1 MPSAQTLLP
10 SVLRA
15 PGKPAILS
23 ADAGGDPAGWA
34 SAHREALREVL
45 TAHGAVLVRGL
56 GLTDATAI
64 GATFRALSTE
74 LMTEREAF
82 AAREDLG
89 GGVYSATKWPANQQ
103 MCMHHELSYTLR
115 FPGVMM
121 FACPTAA
128 DSGGATVV
136 ADAAAVLRALPAD
149 LVSRFEREGWLLTRS
164 YNDEIGASWEE
175 AFGTGDRA
183 EVEAYCK
190 SNGIAFEWTDDDGLR
205 TRQRRSAVLRHPT
218 TGTRCWVNQ
227 IAFLNSWTL
236 AEEVREYL
244 VDEYGIDGLPFNT
257 RFGNGDEITADVVA
271 TINEVYEAHTQR
283 EPWQSG
289 DLLLVDNIAC
299 SHGREPYSGARE
311 VLAALAD
318 PVHVSDCAPTV
329 EVTF

>member
-15 PGKPAILS
+15 PGKPAMLS
-23 ADAGGDPAGWA
+23 ADGGGDPAGWA
-34 SAHREALREVL
+34 SAHRDALHEIL
-45 TAHGAVLVRGL
+45 AAHGAVLVRGL

-64 GATFRALSTE
+64 GAVFRALSTE

-128 DSGGATVV
+128 ASGGATVV

-149 LVSRFEREGWLLTRS
+149 LVSRFEHEGWLLTRS

-190 SNGIAFEWTDDDGLR
+190 SNGIAFEWTDDEKRGPGLSWYYVRAIQDDGQLAWASPIWVHLG
-205 TRQRRSAVLRHPT
+205 RR
-218 TGTRCWVNQ
+218 
-227 IAFLNSWTL
+227 
-236 AEEVREYL
+236 
-244 VDEYGIDGLPFNT
+244 
-257 RFGNGDEITADVVA
+257 
-271 TINEVYEAHTQR
+271 
-283 EPWQSG
+283 
-289 DLLLVDNIAC
+289 
-299 SHGREPYSGARE
+299 
-311 VLAALAD
+311 
-318 PVHVSDCAPTV
+318 
-329 EVTF
+329 